1 MTEELS
7 DIDLSTWFPTYGM
20 LTSQRILERFGI
32 HLSNEELSSA
42 TKDPESLYF
51 QLLRIPL
58 KNLFN
63 GIILQQA
70 DDYQVYAQKLFI
82 DYLLS
87 GEAGKDPT
95 SQGANTREDLEF
107 MRTEVMR
114 IGEDFSHQELAH
126 EALIYESQASLIKVS
141 TDKKTLKSRRGEVDV
156 IVSAYLERA
165 DDMRINLCSY
175 RSQFYDAILRSTEL
189 LQLLPDYKVD
199 KVQEIENRESLYF
212 DAHLGGY

>member
-63 GIILQQA
+63 
-70 DDYQVYAQKLFI
+70 
-82 DYLLS
+82 
-87 GEAGKDPT
+87 
-95 SQGANTREDLEF
+95 
-107 MRTEVMR
+107 
-114 IGEDFSHQELAH
+114 
-126 EALIYESQASLIKVS
+126 
-141 TDKKTLKSRRGEVDV
+141 
-156 IVSAYLERA
+156 
-165 DDMRINLCSY
+165 
-175 RSQFYDAILRSTEL
+175 
-189 LQLLPDYKVD
+189 
-199 KVQEIENRESLYF
+199 
-212 DAHLGGY
+212 